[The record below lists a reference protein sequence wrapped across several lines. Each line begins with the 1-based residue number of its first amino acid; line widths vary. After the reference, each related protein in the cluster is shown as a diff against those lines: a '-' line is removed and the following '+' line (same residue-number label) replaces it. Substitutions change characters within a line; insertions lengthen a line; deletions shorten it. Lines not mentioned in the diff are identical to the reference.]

1 MIEIICNGEA
11 KENGTSSKT
20 IKTPKNIKQI
30 GEIDSNKKI
39 YIEDYVFTYI
49 NSVAYE
55 NPEIEKAGVLL
66 GEEQKSSEESVIF
79 IKGAIKLKLDED
91 KPEVI
96 FSEKIWSAIYKDM
109 ERYFPDLQIVGWFVS
124 NNTINNEYMQ
134 RLKKLHI
141 DNFAGSLKT
150 LYLVNTAEKD
160 ENFYLFE
167 RNQLNRQCGFVCFY
181 ERNNEMQEYMLA
193 NRGAKTVEA
202 ETDDTVIKNF
212 RAVIQE
218 KKEAAEQKKTMSLM
232 YGVSTFMVVVVLVI
246 GVNLMNSYEKM
257 QNFDTTLNSVVK
269 EIANMNVKSE
279 NYAGA
284 PTLETQEDGSQV
296 TPVTKLVGDV
306 YPTESAAETTSNQD
320 ETKKELETLPDNAVV
335 TASQAEAES
344 KAEAEAKKAV
354 KAKEEQDAVN
364 AQVAK
369 TYVVEKGD
377 TLMSICK
384 KTYGDVLKYKEV
396 MKANDLDD
404 PDKIYVGQEIKL
416 P

>member
-1 MIEIICNGEA
+1 MIEIICNEGE
-11 KENGTSSKT
+11 KESEKSSKT

-49 NSVAYE
+49 NSIAYE
-55 NPEIEKAGVLL
+55 NPELEKAGVLL
-66 GEEQKSSEESVIF
+66 GESQKSAQESVIF

-91 KPEVI
+91 KPEII
-96 FSEKIWSAIYKDM
+96 FDEKTWAAVYRDM
-109 ERYFPDLQIVGWFVS
+109 EKYFPDLKIVGWFVS
-124 NNTINNEYMQ
+124 NNTVNSEYLQ
-134 RLKKLHI
+134 KLKKLHI
-141 DNFAGSLKT
+141 DNFAGNLKT

-167 RNQLNRQCGFVCFY
+167 RNQLRKQCGFVCFY

-193 NRGAKTVEA
+193 NREAKSVEA

-269 EIANMNVKSE
+269 EISDMNVKSQ
-279 NYAGA
+279 NYSGA
-284 PTLETQEDGSQV
+284 VVAETDSEV

-306 YPTESAAETTSNQD
+306 YPTETAAETTEP
-320 ETKKELETLPDNAVV
+320 ETSSQAESKQELETLPDNSVV
-335 TASQAEAES
+335 TAQAAEEQKAEEES
-344 KAEAEAKKAV
+344 KAQEAAAS
-354 KAKEEQDAVN
+354 QDVR
-364 AQVAK
+364 

-384 KTYGDVLKYKEV
+384 KTYGDGQKYKEIMEV
-396 MKANDLDD
+396 NDIDDAN
-404 PDKIYVGQEIKL
+404 KIYVGEEIKL